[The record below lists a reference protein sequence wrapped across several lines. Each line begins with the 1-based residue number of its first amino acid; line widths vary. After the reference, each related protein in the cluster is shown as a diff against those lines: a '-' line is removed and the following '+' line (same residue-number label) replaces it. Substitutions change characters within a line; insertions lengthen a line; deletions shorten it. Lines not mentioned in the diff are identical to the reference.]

1 MSCIYS
7 IFIVKES
14 EYHWNYTE
22 PEGTELLPP
31 RVANSWARRS
41 WLAVPFCPAGPAA
54 SALAARRTVPMA
66 DDLESRESWKRRLR
80 ARVNERPAKEPN
92 VEGQEAQAL
101 QPDADVRTG
110 RSRSRSVSRSRSRSR
125 SPLAARTPG
134 LRERRPFAGAAV
146 NDWCRYV
153 DQASGKP
160 YWHSK
165 ARGYSTWVSQET
177 VVEPTADAAPAGAA
191 ARHPQQVNNGNPYQ
205 RISATLTAFEKQL
218 AEERARLPAGSYYQ
232 YYQSLA
238 APATTQGYVQQQPL
252 WNPTLLRWQQELD
265 EQARA
270 LGARFP

>member
-1 MSCIYS
+1 MAGRTRACL
-7 IFIVKES
+7 KRLEEQANTS
-14 EYHWNYTE
+14 EE
-22 PEGTELLPP
+22 E
-31 RVANSWARRS
+31 
-41 WLAVPFCPAGPAA
+41 
-54 SALAARRTVPMA
+54 A
-66 DDLESRESWKRRLR
+66 D
-80 ARVNERPAKEPN
+80 ERPAEEP
-92 VEGQEAQAL
+92 EAEAQEAQAL

-160 YWHSK
+160 YWYSK

-177 VVEPTADAAPAGAA
+177 VVEPAADAAPAGAA

-218 AEERARLPAGSYYQ
+218 AEERAKLPAFRAQNAAIQAASTNPYSA

-238 APATTQGYVQQQPL
+238 APATTQGHVPNNLSLYHDAMATQRRILQDAMQRHAQFRQMIDQMQREGVQQAAASRQ
-252 WNPTLLRWQQELD
+252 RQLD
-265 EQARA
+265 FLAR
-270 LGARFP
+270 LGSNGQGPF

>member
-1 MSCIYS
+1 
-7 IFIVKES
+7 
-14 EYHWNYTE
+14 
-22 PEGTELLPP
+22 
-31 RVANSWARRS
+31 
-41 WLAVPFCPAGPAA
+41 
-54 SALAARRTVPMA
+54 MA

-92 VEGQEAQAL
+92 VEGQEAQVL
-101 QPDADVRTG
+101 QPDDDVRTG

-160 YWHSK
+160 YWYSK
-165 ARGYSTWVSQET
+165 ARGYSTWVPQET
-177 VVEPTADAAPAGAA
+177 VVEPAADAAPAGAA

-218 AEERARLPAGSYYQ
+218 AEERAKLPAFRAQNAAILAASTNPYSQ

-238 APATTQGYVQQQPL
+238 APATTQGNVQQQPSIF
-252 WNPTLLRWQQELD
+252 NPTLSRMQQELD
-265 EQARA
+265 ERARRDPW
-270 LGARFP
+270 LRF

>member
-1 MSCIYS
+1 
-7 IFIVKES
+7 
-14 EYHWNYTE
+14 
-22 PEGTELLPP
+22 
-31 RVANSWARRS
+31 
-41 WLAVPFCPAGPAA
+41 
-54 SALAARRTVPMA
+54 MA

-92 VEGQEAQAL
+92 AEGQEAQAL
-101 QPDADVRTG
+101 QPDADDVRTG

-125 SPLAARTPG
+125 SPMAARTPG

-160 YWHSK
+160 YWYSK
-165 ARGYSTWVSQET
+165 ARGYSTWVPQET
-177 VVEPTADAAPAGAA
+177 VEPAADAAPAGAA

-232 YYQSLA
+232 YYQNLA

-252 WNPTLLRWQQELD
+252 WNPTLLRWQD
-265 EQARA
+265 GSKSSTSKRA
-270 LGARFP
+270 P

>member
-1 MSCIYS
+1 MAGRTRACR
-7 IFIVKES
+7 KRLEEAANAS
-14 EYHWNYTE
+14 EE
-22 PEGTELLPP
+22 DG
-31 RVANSWARRS
+31 
-41 WLAVPFCPAGPAA
+41 
-54 SALAARRTVPMA
+54 
-66 DDLESRESWKRRLR
+66 D
-80 ARVNERPAKEPN
+80 ERPPAE
-92 VEGQEAQAL
+92 EAEAQEAQAL

-160 YWHSK
+160 YWYSK
-165 ARGYSTWVSQET
+165 ARGYSTWVPQET
-177 VVEPTADAAPAGAA
+177 VVEPAADAAPAGAA

>member
-1 MSCIYS
+1 MPILVHIS
-7 IFIVKES
+7 FD
-14 EYHWNYTE
+14 
-22 PEGTELLPP
+22 
-31 RVANSWARRS
+31 A
-41 WLAVPFCPAGPAA
+41 
-54 SALAARRTVPMA
+54 AARGPPEFA
-66 DDLESRESWKRRLR
+66 
-80 ARVNERPAKEPN
+80 PAKPRTPVKGE
-92 VEGQEAQAL
+92 EAQAL

-125 SPLAARTPG
+125 SPPAARS
-134 LRERRPFAGAAV
+134 
-146 NDWCRYV
+146 RY
-153 DQASGKP
+153 SET
-160 YWHSK
+160 
-165 ARGYSTWVSQET
+165 RGYSTWVSQET
-177 VVEPTADAAPAGAA
+177 VVEPAADAAPAGAA

>member
-1 MSCIYS
+1 MGRHSRLCL
-7 IFIVKES
+7 FAQ
-14 EYHWNYTE
+14 
-22 PEGTELLPP
+22 PAG
-31 RVANSWARRS
+31 
-41 WLAVPFCPAGPAA
+41 CPADGTMAGRTRA
-54 SALAARRTVPMA
+54 HLKRLEEEANARGEDEV
-66 DDLESRESWKRRLR
+66 
-80 ARVNERPAKEPN
+80 ERPAKEPKA
-92 VEGQEAQAL
+92 EEQEAQAL
-101 QPDADVRTG
+101 QPDADDDARAG

-125 SPLAARTPG
+125 SPPAARS
-134 LRERRPFAGAAV
+134 
-146 NDWCRYV
+146 RY
-153 DQASGKP
+153 SET
-160 YWHSK
+160 
-165 ARGYSTWVSQET
+165 RGYSTWVSQET
-177 VVEPTADAAPAGAA
+177 VVEPAADAAPAGAA